1 VVVDDIAVLRG
12 SLGVV
17 VAGAAA
23 FESVGAGEGVL
34 GVVPLPVQDV
44 PAVPVAV
51 GVGVRVPVLPV
62 AVDPVAV
69 DPVVVDPV
77 VVDPVA
83 VEPAAVEV
91 VIAPPV
97 VSGVVAGVAGF
108 CATGAGVGYVGVDVV
123 GGVVVVVGGVVVV
136 VGVGVVVVGVV
147 VAGFAVVP
155 VVLVC
160 CATAGGAAISR
171 GRAEVDGLVAAST
184 GSRTKVTPA
193 TSVFLSG

>member
-1 VVVDDIAVLRG
+1 VVVDDIAVLCE
-12 SLGVV
+12 SLGVA
-17 VAGAAA
+17 VAGAAVFA
-23 FESVGAGEGVL
+23 SVDAGEGVV
-34 GVVPLPVQDV
+34 GVVPLPVHDV
-44 PAVPVAV
+44 PDVPVAV

-62 AVDPVAV
+62 AVDPVV
-69 DPVVVDPV
+69 
-77 VVDPVA
+77 

-108 CATGAGVGYVGVDVV
+108 CATGAGVGDVGLDVV
-123 GGVVVVVGGVVVV
+123 GGVVAVVGAVVVGAVV
-136 VGVGVVVVGVV
+136 VGVVVVGVV

-160 CATAGGAAISR
+160 CATAGGAAIGFEASFFCASR
-171 GRAEVDGLVAAST
+171 GLPEVDGVVETAT